1 MATVTLTWQIE
12 GLHDGIAVYRS
23 NQINSGYDQIAV
35 LAPNTTVFQ
44 DEFLLSQL
52 TDYYGTEPETLFYR
66 LDAFRGLDVKQ
77 SDPVPVPLEDTMP
90 EFLDGVG
97 YLEVV
102 PDLDIGYESVTY
114 YNVGVKSFD
123 SGNYHVLFG
132 LRRISSPFITDPQ
145 NGNAPFTEVN
155 QFLRNMPFNA
165 SSLEEA
171 IAITTMAKQQAVLGF
186 GSAADIR
193 MDALHPFNAHGV
205 PILEVLPTLDMM
217 SEMRNEIN
225 DLVNQESLTGYFWT
239 STMFPSN
246 TNEFGQVVDIDVE
259 RFSATGGLEGSDSV
273 SILGSDQAMTL
284 VFVLIKDITPLEA

>member
-12 GLHDGIAVYRS
+12 GVHDGIGVYRS
-23 NQINSGYDQIAV
+23 NQIDSGYEQVAV

-52 TDYYGTEPETLFYR
+52 TDKYGTEPETLFYR

-102 PDLDIGYESVTY
+102 PELKFGDMPATY
-114 YNVGVKSFD
+114 YNVGVKSFND
-123 SGNYHVLFG
+123 GNYHVLFG
-132 LRRISSPFITDPQ
+132 LRRGPSLFITDPQ

-165 SSLEEA
+165 SNLEEA
-171 IAITTMAKQQAVLGF
+171 IAITTMAKQQYVLE
-186 GSAADIR
+186 SAADIQ
-193 MDALHPFNAHGV
+193 MDAMSPFIFREE
-205 PILEVLPTLDMM
+205 PILEILPTAEMM
-217 SEMRNEIN
+217 QEMQSDILA
-225 DLVNQESLTGYFWT
+225 LVAQESLTGYFWT
-239 STMFPSN
+239 STMSPSA
-246 TNEFGQVVDIDVE
+246 TNEFGQVVDIDVD
-259 RFSATGGLEGSDSV
+259 RFSVAGDTESV